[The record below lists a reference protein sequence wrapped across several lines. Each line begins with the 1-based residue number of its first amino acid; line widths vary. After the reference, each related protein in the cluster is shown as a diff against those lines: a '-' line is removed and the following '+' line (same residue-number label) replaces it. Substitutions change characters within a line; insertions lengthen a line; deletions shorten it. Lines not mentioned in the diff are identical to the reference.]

1 MMGRQERGQGQFF
14 YSFDLDKVVPPD
26 HLVRQIDGIL
36 DLTWVH
42 KELEPH
48 YSHTGRPSID
58 PVLMIRML
66 ILGYV
71 FAIRSERRLCSE
83 VQVNLAYRW
92 FCKLGI
98 EDSIPDH
105 SVFCRARHERF
116 RESDALRRVFE
127 GVVAKCIAAGLVG
140 GEAFSIDASL
150 IKADVDKKKRMPGD
164 QPIAWPKAEEAS
176 RAVREYLTALDAAR
190 SNEADDDKDSDG
202 SSGSGSR
209 SKPAKEVSLTDPQ
222 AAWVTRP
229 GVDPFFAYDANY
241 LIDNKVGI
249 IVDAEG
255 SRANRAVEIAVTRTM
270 VERVRR
276 RFDLRPQRLAGDTVY
291 GAVRLLKWLVER
303 KITPHV
309 PVWDK
314 SARHNGTFSRADFV
328 FDWERNIYVCP
339 GGAELTSTDNIDQGH
354 IIYYRANKNDCSTCS
369 LKPKCTTAVVRK
381 VTRDIHEAVRDQVR
395 ALANTEAFQ
404 QSHRERKKIE
414 MRFAHMK
421 RIFRLDRLRLRGLT
435 GARDEV
441 LLTATAQNLRRLVK
455 LLCRPP
461 PLAVAACPA

>member
-1 MMGRQERGQGQFF
+1 MMGPREGGQGQFF

-26 HLVRQIDGIL
+26 HLVRQVEGVL
-36 DLTWVH
+36 DLSWVH
-42 KELEPH
+42 RELAPY

-66 ILGYV
+66 IVGYV

-92 FCKLGI
+92 FCQLGI
-98 EDSIPDH
+98 EDRIPDH

-140 GEAFSIDASL
+140 GEGFSIDASL

-176 RAVREYLTALDAAR
+176 RAVREYLQTLDAAR
-190 SNEADDDKDSDG
+190 SEEE
-202 SSGSGSR
+202 SSGSDDDR
-209 SKPAKEVSLTDPQ
+209 SIGGGRRKPPKEVSLTDPQ
-222 AAWVTRP
+222 AAWVGRKST
-229 GVDPFFAYDANY
+229 DPFFAYDANY
-241 LIDNKVGI
+241 LIDNKAGI

-255 SRANRAVEIAVTRTM
+255 TRANRIAEIAITETM
-270 VERVRR
+270 IERVKS
-276 RFDLRPQRLAGDTVY
+276 RFDLRPRRLAGDTVY
-291 GAVRLLKWLVER
+291 GAVRLLKWLVDR
-303 KITPHV
+303 GITPHI

-314 SARHNGTFSRADFV
+314 SARSDGTFSRSDFV
-328 FDWERNIYVCP
+328 FDPERNIYVCP
-339 GGAELTSTDNIDQGH
+339 GGAKLTSTGNIDQGH
-354 IIYYRANKNDCSTCS
+354 IVYYRASKNDCSTCS
-369 LKPKCTTAVVRK
+369 LKQKCTTAIVRK
-381 VTRDIHEAVRDQVR
+381 ITGDLNEEVRDQVR
-395 ALANTEAFQ
+395 ALANTDAFHR
-404 QSHRERKKIE
+404 SRRERKKVE

-421 RIFRLDRLRLRGLT
+421 RILKLDRLRLRGLS
-435 GARDEV
+435 GVKDEV
-441 LLTATAQNLRRLVK
+441 LLTATAQNLRRLAK

-461 PLAVAACPA
+461 PTPAACPV